1 MNSLGWAYCESCY
14 IRIYPAAAQRNGIVQ
29 QDHPVVEKH
38 NAIQVNKKKAKKV
51 KAYMDKQ
58 PTLFDEGD
66 IDMNMKTEK
75 KKKAVLV
82 DIDGTL
88 VTVTPNWS
96 PERDLEWVEET
107 LKADALDGG
116 IALLK
121 AFKMMGYELVFLTAR
136 GQTCKKNTWIK
147 FRELGIDHL
156 VDSIWHRP
164 TALNGV
170 SSSIYKDQMIKKL
183 KKKFDLQFA
192 MEDEEKNQEVMRN
205 HGLVVIDAKKW
216 W

>member
-1 MNSLGWAYCESCY
+1 MENVLMKEE
-14 IRIYPAAAQRNGIVQ
+14 NKLKEQ
-29 QDHPVVEKH
+29 QKKEKE
-38 NAIQVNKKKAKKV
+38 
-51 KAYMDKQ
+51 MR
-58 PTLFDEGD
+58 
-66 IDMNMKTEK
+66 
-75 KKKAVLV
+75 KAVLV

-88 VTVTPNWS
+88 VTITENWS
-96 PERDLEWVEET
+96 MERDLEWVEDT
-107 LKADALDGG
+107 LKAQALDGG

-121 AFKMMGYELVFLTAR
+121 AFNMMGYELVFLTAR

-170 SSSIYKDQMIKKL
+170 SSSVYKDQMIKKL
-183 KKKFDLQFA
+183 KKKFDLCFA

-205 HGLVVIDAKKW
+205 HGLTVIDAKKW

>member
-1 MNSLGWAYCESCY
+1 MENVLMKEE
-14 IRIYPAAAQRNGIVQ
+14 NKLKEQ
-29 QDHPVVEKH
+29 QKKEKE
-38 NAIQVNKKKAKKV
+38 
-51 KAYMDKQ
+51 MR
-58 PTLFDEGD
+58 
-66 IDMNMKTEK
+66 
-75 KKKAVLV
+75 KAVLV

-88 VTVTPNWS
+88 VTITENWS
-96 PERDLEWVEET
+96 MERDLEWVEDT
-107 LKADALDGG
+107 LKAQALDGG

-170 SSSIYKDQMIKKL
+170 SSSVYKDQMIKKL
-183 KKKFDLQFA
+183 KKKFDLCFA

-205 HGLVVIDAKKW
+205 HGLTVNDAKKW

>member
-1 MNSLGWAYCESCY
+1 MKEENKMKP
-14 IRIYPAAAQRNGIVQ
+14 IK
-29 QDHPVVEKH
+29 EK
-38 NAIQVNKKKAKKV
+38 
-51 KAYMDKQ
+51 
-58 PTLFDEGD
+58 
-66 IDMNMKTEK
+66 EK
-75 KKKAVLV
+75 EKEMEKKKAVLV

-88 VTVTPNWS
+88 VTVTENWS
-96 PERDLEWVEET
+96 MERDLEWVEET
-107 LKADALDGG
+107 MKAEKLEGG
-116 IALLK
+116 VALLK
-121 AFKMMGYELVFLTAR
+121 AFHLMGYQLVFLTAR
-136 GQTCKKNTWIK
+136 GQTCKNNTWRK
-147 FRELGIDHL
+147 FREMGIDHM

-192 MEDEEKNQEVMRN
+192 MEDEQKNQEVMRA